1 MDLNRRTML
10 RGSALGFFGVGVGS
24 GSEGRAAAAPAPT
37 ATTSKSL
44 ASAVGSGVETY
55 RSPSKDTALVDIAQ
69 DFTPAVGEVRHA
81 PVPFTGSDG
90 QTYLAYELEVTNFT
104 TGSVTIEQLE
114 VIDAETGAV
123 IHVLDADEVAGRL
136 QPAGRR
142 ESVASLEPA
151 MTALVFLH
159 VTVDDP
165 SDVPDG
171 LRHRVSLQV
180 EAAPPDQREL
190 VETIGD
196 VTVDRRGV
204 VTVGPP
210 LRGSN
215 YIAADSFGD
224 AVRHTRAALPV
235 NGRIWLAQRYAV
247 DYEQLDAE
255 DRIYNGPREE
265 LESYTIYGEEAVAV
279 ADATVVTVI
288 DGVSENVPGA
298 FPEGI
303 TLEEADGN
311 AVILDLG
318 DENYALYAHFQPGSI
333 RVVEGD
339 RVEQGDVLALVGNS
353 GNSIA
358 PHLHFHVMN
367 RPLSLASNGLP
378 YLVDS
383 FSILGKTPGTAAF
396 DQAEADGEPLA
407 VDRFDPPVA
416 SVGTL
421 PLDQIVVGF
430 E

>member
-1 MDLNRRTML
+1 M
-10 RGSALGFFGVGVGS
+10 
-24 GSEGRAAAAPAPT
+24 
-37 ATTSKSL
+37 
-44 ASAVGSGVETY
+44 
-55 RSPSKDTALVDIAQ
+55 DIAQ

-136 QPAGRR
+136 QPAGWR

-255 DRIYNGPREE
+255 DRIYNGPRED

-367 RPLSLASNGLP
+367 RPLSLAPNGLP

>member
-1 MDLNRRTML
+1 MD
-10 RGSALGFFGVGVGS
+10 V
-24 GSEGRAAAAPAPT
+24 
-37 ATTSKSL
+37 
-44 ASAVGSGVETY
+44 
-55 RSPSKDTALVDIAQ
+55 AQ
-69 DFTPAVGEVRHA
+69 RFTPAVGEVRYA

-104 TGSVTIEQLE
+104 TGSVTIEKLE
-114 VIDAETGAV
+114 VVDTEANAV
-123 IHVLDADEVAGRL
+123 IHALDADEVASRL

-142 ESVASLEPA
+142 DSVGSLGPA

-165 SDVPDG
+165 SDVPDE
-171 LRHRVSLQV
+171 LRHRLSLQV
-180 EAAPPDQREL
+180 DAAPPDQRRL
-190 VETIGD
+190 VETVGE
-196 VTVDRRGV
+196 VTVDRREV

-235 NGRIWLAQRYAV
+235 DGQVWLAQRYAV
-247 DYEQLDAE
+247 DYEQLDTE
-255 DRIYNGPREE
+255 DRIYDGPRED
-265 LESYTIYGEEAVAV
+265 LESYTIYGEEAIAV
-279 ADATVVTVI
+279 ADATVVEVI
-288 DGVSENVPGA
+288 DDVPENVPGA
-298 FPEGI
+298 FPDGI
-303 TLEEADGN
+303 TLEAADGN

-333 RVVEGD
+333 RVAEGD
-339 RVEQGDVLALVGNS
+339 HVERGDVLGLVGNS

-383 FSILGKTPGTAAF
+383 FSILGETPGTAAF

-416 SVGTL
+416 SFGTL
-421 PLDQIVVGF
+421 PLDQIVVDF
-430 E
+430 D